1 MWLTSSLSKQSRK
14 FQKMNSRQKK
24 TRVLMKK
31 RLKSQQKITSHFL
44 PSSSRSSIKK
54 YKPNN
59 VKQKAF
65 HKTLGEWVVSSL
77 RPFIIVEDVKFREHG
92 YNYESPNQSYFS

>member
-1 MWLTSSLSKQSRK
+1 
-14 FQKMNSRQKK
+14 
-24 TRVLMKK
+24 MKK
-31 RLKSQQKITSHFL
+31 KLKSQQKITSHFL

-77 RPFIIVEDVKFREHG
+77 RPFSIVEDVKFREMVTILDPQITVI
-92 YNYESPNQSYFS
+92 SPRTFFQIVFKSVSK